1 MVETLKKQ
9 WFVVLIA
16 LLLVLTVFYFVY
28 DQNKDKLPGKSA
40 GGKDVVFSVDSTN
53 VTADELYTKLY
64 DSMGVSAVYT
74 YFERAVVDTAV
85 KTTADLKSEAKLKAD
100 GIIKNFSDYY
110 GADQYESYLLSA
122 VKGTGYNSIA
132 ELSDYFL
139 HDLKLKQLT
148 KSYLNDN
155 MDKYFPAFQAANSPR
170 IVSHILV
177 AMDDPAKP
185 TAEEQARLTTVKTA
199 LAGGM
204 DFATAAKTYSEDS
217 VSATV
222 NGSIG
227 YADKNSKLDATF
239 LATTMALKNGET
251 SGWIISQYGYHLIKV
266 TSTALEDLKADQGFY
281 DALAASD
288 ATIIS
293 TVVWNQAKTLNVKF
307 SDDATKTAL
316 LKYMGITE

>member
-28 DQNKDKLPGKSA
+28 DQNKDKLPGKTA
-40 GGKDVVFSVDSTN
+40 GGKDVVFTVDSTN

-74 YFERAVVDTAV
+74 YFERAVVDASV
-85 KTTADLKSEAKLKAD
+85 KTTADLKSEAKLKAAA
-100 GIIKNFSDYY
+100 IVKNFSDYY
-110 GADQYESYLLSA
+110 GADLYESYLLSA
-122 VKGTGYNSIA
+122 VKGVGYSTIA
-132 ELSDYFL
+132 ELDTYFL
-139 HDLKLKQLT
+139 HVLKLQQLT
-148 KSYLNDN
+148 KTYLNEN
-155 MDKYFPAFQAANSPR
+155 MDKYFTTFQAAKSPR
-170 IVSHILV
+170 LVSHILI
-177 AMDDPAKP
+177 AMDDPANP
-185 TAEEQARLTTVKTA
+185 TAEEQARLATVKTA

-217 VSATV
+217 VSAAV

-227 YADKNSKLDATF
+227 YVDKDSSLDATF
-239 LATTMALKNGET
+239 LATSLALKSGET
-251 SGWIISQYGYHLIKV
+251 SGWIISTYGYHLIKV
-266 TSTALEDLKADQGFY
+266 TSTALEDLKAEQGFY
-281 DALAASD
+281 DALATND
-288 ATIIS
+288 TTITS

-307 SDDATKTAL
+307 NDDATKTAL